1 MIVPIRGR
9 NKLYTMVAR
18 TAEDK
23 VLSKKV
29 TMPRPTRAPFIVF
42 LALSMSSW
50 LLAQQPAPSS
60 PPAATSKVHAPQPAA
75 TDGRP
80 SPEQVLKL
88 LELLRVRDQLQITL
102 DAMKQQ
108 VKDQA
113 AQMFSD
119 KISNPTPEQL
129 KSVDLTVDDV
139 FRDVALDD
147 LIQDLVPVYQRHLT
161 RSDVRAMI
169 AFYSSPPGQKIVR
182 EQPKMLKESMEVAG
196 ASQQKRMEALLAKL
210 EVRMEQLIEQE
221 KPKPA
226 SEKK

>member
-1 MIVPIRGR
+1 M
-9 NKLYTMVAR
+9 
-18 TAEDK
+18 
-23 VLSKKV
+23 
-29 TMPRPTRAPFIVF
+29 RAPFIVF
-42 LALSMSSW
+42 LALAVSSW
-50 LLAQQPAPSS
+50 LLAQQPAPPSAAAKTRAS
-60 PPAATSKVHAPQPAA
+60 APAVA
-75 TDGRP
+75 DGPP

-108 VKDQA
+108 VKDEA

-129 KSVDLTVDDV
+129 KSVDVTVDDV
-139 FRDVALDD
+139 FRDVSLDD

-161 RSDVRAMI
+161 RNDVRAMI

-182 EQPKMLKESMEVAG
+182 EQPKMLKESMQVAG
-196 ASQQKRMEALLAKL
+196 TSQQKRMEALLAKL
-210 EVRMEQLIEQE
+210 EVRMEQLIAQE
-221 KPKPA
+221 KAKPA